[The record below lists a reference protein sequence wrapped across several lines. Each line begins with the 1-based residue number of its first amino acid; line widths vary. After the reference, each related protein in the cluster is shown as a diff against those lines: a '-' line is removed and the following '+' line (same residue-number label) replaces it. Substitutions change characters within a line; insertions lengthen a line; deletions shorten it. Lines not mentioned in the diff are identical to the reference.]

1 MIEWTKDKIAELV
14 KLAAQN
20 LSYTEIGR
28 KLGITK
34 NAAIG
39 KARRLRISK
48 PPAESVI
55 KQRKPAPQPKEKPK
69 PKPPEPIGKGTV
81 LPDMLL
87 VPMMDLKEHHCRY
100 PIDKA
105 GETVFCGLPKFKHSF
120 CKAHAAKCYMPPRP
134 LAPSS
139 GQRT

>member
-1 MIEWTKDKIAELV
+1 MIKWTNDKIAELV

-20 LSYTEIGR
+20 LSYTKIGR

-55 KQRKPAPQPKEKPK
+55 KQRKPTPQPKEKPK
-69 PKPPEPIGKGTV
+69 SKLSEPT
-81 LPDMLL
+81 DMLM

-100 PIDKA
+100 PVDKG

-120 CKAHAAKCYMPPRP
+120 CKAHAAICYMPPRP
-134 LAPSS
+134 PQKHS
-139 GQRT
+139 GRKP

>member
-1 MIEWTKDKIAELV
+1 MMEWPKSKIAELV

-20 LSYTEIGR
+20 LSYSEIAR

-55 KQRKPAPQPKEKPK
+55 KQRKPTPKPKEKPA
-69 PKPPEPIGKGTV
+69 PKPPAPAPGAT
-81 LPDMLL
+81 MLEGMRF
-87 VPMMDLKEHHCRY
+87 VPMMELRENDCRY
-100 PIDKA
+100 PVDKE

-120 CKAHAAKCYMPPRP
+120 CEAHAAKCYMPPRP
-134 LAPSS
+134 LAPNS
-139 GQRT
+139 GRRT